1 LIFDFAG
8 LLRIDPQN
16 FSFRQ
21 LYQMYLSCQKNTW
34 DHTAAICSTI
44 LNVNRGSKSK
54 IVKMENLNPYR
65 KSKKEFPKIQLDKK
79 ASMRILK
86 KVFID
91 HDPPTL
97 EDLQSGKI

>member
-1 LIFDFAG
+1 
-8 LLRIDPQN
+8 
-16 FSFRQ
+16 
-21 LYQMYLSCQKNTW
+21 
-34 DHTAAICSTI
+34 
-44 LNVNRGSKSK
+44 
-54 IVKMENLNPYR
+54 MENLNPYR
-65 KSKKEFPKIQLDKK
+65 KSKKEIPKIQLDKK